1 MVEETQ
7 ASGQSG
13 DVVSM
18 KQLLEAGVHFGH
30 QISHWNPKMK
40 DFIFGNR
47 NGIHIIDL
55 QQTVGLFKRSY
66 DFARDVV
73 ANGGEVLFVG
83 TKKQAQ
89 GIIVE
94 ETQRAGMPYINTR
107 WLGGTLTNFHTIR
120 ARVDYLLELKKLEED
135 GQMERLP
142 KKEAKNLRR
151 EMQKLEHL
159 LGGIVKMKSHPKALY
174 IVDTRK
180 EHIAVNEAKILGIP
194 IIAVIDTNSDP
205 ADADYIIP
213 SNDDAIRA
221 IKLFT
226 SKIAEACIEGKHL
239 YEQKLQSGEVEVKE
253 EDTSRVIVERKVFV
267 FKDFGEEGEKEGAE
281 SVAVSESSPGEVQA
295 GADFVSAQDSQT
307 GTKESASQSQTST
320 EPKAEPA
327 ASSDT
332 EDTAGTSSEAPATQT
347 EPEDTK
353 ED

>member
-7 ASGQSG
+7 TSEHSA
-13 DVVSM
+13 DVISM

-40 DFIFGNR
+40 SFIFGNR

-66 DFARDVV
+66 DFARSV
-73 ANGGEVLFVG
+73 AADGGEILFVG

-89 GIIVE
+89 GIIAE
-94 ETQRAGMPYINTR
+94 EAERAGMPYINTR
-107 WLGGTLTNFHTIR
+107 WLGGTLTNYHTIK

-142 KKEAKNLRR
+142 KKEAKGLRR
-151 EMQKLEHL
+151 EMDKLEHL
-159 LGGIVKMKSHPKALY
+159 LGGIVGMKSIPKALY
-174 IVDTRK
+174 VVDTRK

-226 SKIAEACIEGKHL
+226 SKIAEACIEGKHV
-239 YEQKLQSGEVEVKE
+239 YDEKLQSGEVEVKE
-253 EDTSRVIVERKVFV
+253 EEPSSVVVERKVFV
-267 FKDFGEEGEKEGAE
+267 FKDFGEEGEKDGSE
-281 SVAVSESSPGEVQA
+281 SVAVSESAPGETLNAAVQS
-295 GADFVSAQDSQT
+295 D
-307 GTKESASQSQTST
+307 
-320 EPKAEPA
+320 EPA
-327 ASSDT
+327 PPAQAA
-332 EDTAGTSSEAPATQT
+332 EAPEVAPATTEAQEQT
-347 EPEDTK
+347 EQTK